1 MCIKLLDSHLGHGQ
15 ANWKTILENLAPMYI
30 EYKGVCVFKQPWIE
44 LPDVAAS
51 DHICSKDIYVG
62 SSYRSEPWSE
72 P

>member
-1 MCIKLLDSHLGHGQ
+1 
-15 ANWKTILENLAPMYI
+15 MYI